1 MARSWLHDAVLLTVT
16 AVWSSQ
22 ELIVEYRDHTGAK
35 SLKLSGLRSL
45 TYSAEFPWGQSV
57 SINSVTSNIV
67 GENSVHS
74 IQMQS
79 GDVIVV
85 TVSGH
90 ADIAETAA

>member
-1 MARSWLHDAVLLTVT
+1 V
-16 AVWSSQ
+16 
-22 ELIVEYRDHTGAK
+22 
-35 SLKLSGLRSL
+35 
-45 TYSAEFPWGQSV
+45 GQSV

-74 IQMQS
+74 IEMQS